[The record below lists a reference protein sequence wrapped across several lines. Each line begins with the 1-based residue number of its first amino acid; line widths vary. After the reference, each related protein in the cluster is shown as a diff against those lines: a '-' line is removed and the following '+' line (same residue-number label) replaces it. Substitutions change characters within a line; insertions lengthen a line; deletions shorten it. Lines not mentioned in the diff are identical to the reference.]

1 MRLSRTQSGSTSGRL
16 GRLRIPHR
24 GGCAFIWGSGEVPYF
39 HEVAARLGS
48 SGSLG
53 SFFAR
58 HVCAREIC
66 GVWELEAYEV
76 LLSAASHEAKKQTPQ
91 TPQPPLLAV
100 MPMILQHFFHPCL
113 PLSTSLFLKFNLP
126 NLQ

>member
-16 GRLRIPHR
+16 GRLCSPHR

-39 HEVAARLGS
+39 HEVAACLGS
-48 SGSLG
+48 LGSLG

-58 HVCAREIC
+58 HVWAREIY
-66 GVWELEAYEV
+66 GVWGLDANEV
-76 LLSAASHEAKKQTPQ
+76 MLSAVSHEATKQTPQ
-91 TPQPPLLAV
+91 TPQTPLLTV
-100 MPMILQHFFHPCL
+100 IPMILRHFLHPCL
-113 PLSTSLFLKFNLP
+113 TLSTSLFRNFNLP